1 MPQFSFH
8 FASKDHFLLDEIGK
22 ELESLH
28 NAHAYALKMIRHIQS
43 ILPDEENWLG
53 WSVNITDEFGQGV
66 LTVLFPS
73 PERHS
78 GWVPPVG
85 RGATQ
90 VDRSLDTLH
99 DTQRRD
105 AGSAAR
111 SRPHF

>member
-28 NAHAYALKMIRHIQS
+28 NAHAHALKMIRNIQS
-43 ILPDEENWLG
+43 TLPSEENWLG
-53 WSVNITDEFGQGV
+53 WSVKITDEFGQEV

-73 PERHS
+73 PRQPKRLGAAS
-78 GWVPPVG
+78 R

-90 VDRSLDTLH
+90 S
-99 DTQRRD
+99 
-105 AGSAAR
+105 
-111 SRPHF
+111 SRT